1 MQTQEKFQGVI
12 GRFYSERH
20 FGFIRYIQGE
30 IFFHHFDFVGLGEPV
45 KGQTV
50 EFEIGE
56 YNSKPVAKKVMAI
69 HKSGSIIPATEAEID
84 LLKSYGVDLTNGS
97 KVRAALSAIRSI
109 VKDGEQ

>member
-12 GRFYSERH
+12 RQFCRNAILDSSATSKAKSSST
-20 FGFIRYIQGE
+20 ISTLS
-30 IFFHHFDFVGLGEPV
+30 DFGEPV